1 MKGQE
6 INEHIEA
13 WLNKNNVH
21 PDDFD
26 MMFAKELL
34 EMLSKDK

>member
-6 INEHIEA
+6 LIEHIEA
-13 WLNKNNVH
+13 WLDKNDVH

-34 EMLSKDK
+34 EIMSKDK

>member
-6 INEHIEA
+6 LIELIEA
-13 WLNKNNVH
+13 WLAKNNVH

-26 MMFAKELL
+26 MMFAKELFDL
-34 EMLSKDK
+34 LSQDK

>member
-1 MKGQE
+1 MNGQE
-6 INEHIEA
+6 IIEHIEA
-13 WLNKNNVH
+13 WLSKNNVH

-34 EMLSKDK
+34 KMLSEDK